1 MLKRKLFLGALSVT
15 GLAPVAAM
23 AISAAAPAT
32 EEDAMIAGM
41 RETIDQ
47 AKTSFDRLVESQ
59 LSPVFTKFQS
69 DHNVELNSK
78 YIEFQKQKME
88 YAKTSFDEAAKE
100 YKDLSN
106 APTFIK
112 AGAVE
117 RLVQTFVFAIN
128 IYSDA
133 QKELDKAKALASV
146 VDKYKVVP
154 TEDETLTEEQQLE
167 RRKTQEIY
175 EKLLESLKQT
185 ETKQKEERAKKEQY
199 IEGLKAERK
208 ERGATDSEIFD
219 LFAESEDEPGNYTFT
234 SAYLQNLSVDFSSKW
249 VDANDE
255 LKETK
260 EELTKVNTMAQ
271 ELDAEK
277 EKLINDLKASKDKV
291 VALETKETDLKAEI
305 NKFLEGVG
313 SEERITDNE
322 DTKDGIR
329 RILYHQK
336 QEIEILKNYL
346 AGAQES
352 KGKLATS
359 ESKNASLSKEKD
371 TLKEKLDAEHRN
383 KNILVAILSACLA
396 GTLLMLILLL
406 AKFLNKKKEEK

>member
-1 MLKRKLFLGALSVT
+1 M
-15 GLAPVAAM
+15 
-23 AISAAAPAT
+23 
-32 EEDAMIAGM
+32 
-41 RETIDQ
+41 
-47 AKTSFDRLVESQ
+47 
-59 LSPVFTKFQS
+59 
-69 DHNVELNSK
+69 
-78 YIEFQKQKME
+78 
-88 YAKTSFDEAAKE
+88 
-100 YKDLSN
+100 
-106 APTFIK
+106 
-112 AGAVE
+112 
-117 RLVQTFVFAIN
+117 
-128 IYSDA
+128 
-133 QKELDKAKALASV
+133 
-146 VDKYKVVP
+146 
-154 TEDETLTEEQQLE
+154 
-167 RRKTQEIY
+167 
-175 EKLLESLKQT
+175 
-185 ETKQKEERAKKEQY
+185 
-199 IEGLKAERK
+199 
-208 ERGATDSEIFD
+208 
-219 LFAESEDEPGNYTFT
+219 FAESEDEPGNYTFT

-260 EELTKVNTMAQ
+260 EELTKVNTKAQ

-305 NKFLEGVG
+305 NKFLEDMGWK
-313 SEERITDNE
+313 ERIADNE
-322 DTKDGIR
+322 DTKDGII
-329 RILYHQK
+329 RILYLQK

-383 KNILVAILSACLA
+383 RNILVAILSACLA